1 MPKTVNPVTLDEV
14 NADLLS
20 RLKDLI
26 GRADAAEILD
36 ITNAVAKLNSS
47 WKGNDQFARP
57 ETAEEYEERH
67 RKEVLSDVLNGEE
80 VKHG

>member
-26 GRADAAEILD
+26 GRADATEILE

-57 ETAEEYEERH
+57 ETSEDAFER
-67 RKEVLSDVLNGEE
+67 ETNAILASAINGEE
-80 VKHG
+80 VK